1 MDGWMDKATKLQW
14 LRPLV
19 LFVAEVPAENR
30 VAFVGVDIR
39 ALATV
44 LHCERES
51 GEQWIN
57 FQVCLHVLTGYLHNR
72 SGVY

>member
-1 MDGWMDKATKLQW
+1 MFA
-14 LRPLV
+14 PL
-19 LFVAEVPAENR
+19 LLAEVRAENR

-44 LHCERES
+44 LHCKRES

-72 SGVY
+72 SGIYCMVLAVSKCHLCR